1 MINGYTKS
9 EIRMLYRDAKDKDK
23 QIVILCQLTGLRK
36 FEIEMILEE
45 GGYLVAKKNLELREK
60 IIELH
65 AQGLTIA
72 EIAKEVNTV
81 YSNAYRYLKELNLE
95 PNVKEDK
102 KVSNEKVEPIKEAV
116 PAVNTLEKLKEETK
130 KNFEELKEILPKSIP
145 EADDPRDDYEVLPEV
160 TEENAGEWKTGE
172 SIDMIETLTPTQYY
186 ELAKLTFEIL
196 KGIWGC

>member
-1 MINGYTKS
+1 
-9 EIRMLYRDAKDKDK
+9 MLYKDAKNKDR
-23 QIVILCQLTGLRK
+23 QIEILCQLTGLRT
-36 FEIEMILEE
+36 FEVEKILEE
-45 GGYLVAKKNLELREK
+45 GGYLNTMTDLMKDRIVDLYN
-60 IIELH
+60 
-65 AQGLTIA
+65 QGLSDSAIGR
-72 EIAKEVNTV
+72 E
-81 YSNAYRYLKELNLE
+81 LKVAQSQVSTFLRGKGLP
-95 PNVKEDK
+95 PNSRKKSKKKVEDK

-145 EADDPRDDYEVLPEV
+145 EV